1 MCYAMAIWVSFV
13 SGCRRFACCSAEK
26 NKRRQKYREKETNH
40 NELEDLEA
48 SRNAE
53 ACRLL
58 DEEKQQLEEQLKAA
72 NARILELEAQNVNS
86 KAPEFA
92 SSTPKETRIRVEKEV
107 KKYDAQDTEQLP
119 AGKLDLDASNICAE
133 CESLHWVVEKLNDEV
148 ATLRT
153 KMNES
158 ILKEEASTKEVSRL
172 ASELQKSLETSERF
186 NETRS
191 HCNELQLSLN
201 EKEHKTQE
209 LERLNEQLNQTI
221 EQLKYK
227 QSL

>member
-26 NKRRQKYREKETNH
+26 NKRKQKYRETEASNG

-58 DEEKQQLEEQLKAA
+58 DEEKQRLEEQLKAA
-72 NARILELEAQNVNS
+72 KARIFELEAQNVKS
-86 KAPEFA
+86 RAA
-92 SSTPKETRIRVEKEV
+92 STPKETRIRVEKEAKSEAEDCDQV
-107 KKYDAQDTEQLP
+107 TV
-119 AGKLDLDASNICAE
+119 GKLELDESNIIAE

-153 KMNES
+153 KLNES
-158 ILKEEASTKEVSRL
+158 ILKEETSNNEVSRL

-191 HCNELQLSLN
+191 HCNELELSLH
-201 EKEHKTQE
+201 EKETKTRE
-209 LERLNEQLNQTI
+209 LERLIEQLYQTI

-227 QSL
+227 QSLK